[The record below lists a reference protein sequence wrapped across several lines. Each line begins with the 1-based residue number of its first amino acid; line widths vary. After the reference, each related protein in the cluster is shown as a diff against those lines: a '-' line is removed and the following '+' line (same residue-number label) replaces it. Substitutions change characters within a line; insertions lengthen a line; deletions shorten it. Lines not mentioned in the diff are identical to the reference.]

1 MISRSAL
8 LEELKEQH
16 DYIMQDPEVGKTMKW
31 CEAVCFHRTVKTV
44 ESAPAV
50 DAETVF
56 KQIGLVKEAFE
67 MAKADLM
74 QVVQCK
80 DCLHWETTKC
90 PLCIVE
96 FSELPDGKLRKHVI
110 HNFVEDDFWCKKG
123 ERRSNDA
130 ADDADTLLDRR

>member
-1 MISRSAL
+1 MNDDLISRARL
-8 LEELKEQH
+8 LRDPYFREDRYPVSHYLRMAIMEQPSV
-16 DYIMQDPEVGKTMKW
+16 DPL
-31 CEAVCFHRTVKTV
+31 
-44 ESAPAV
+44 
-50 DAETVF
+50 TVF

-80 DCLHWETTKC
+80 DCLHRETTKC

-96 FSELPDGKLRKHVI
+96 FSELPDGKLHKHVI

-123 ERRSNDA
+123 ERRI
-130 ADDADTLLDRR
+130 DDAG

>member
-1 MISRSAL
+1 MNEDLISRSAL
-8 LEELKEQH
+8 LEQE
-16 DYIMQDPEVGKTMKW
+16 
-31 CEAVCFHRTVKTV
+31 CFMDDDNGFRCSVVLSTDVRG
-44 ESAPAV
+44 APAV
-50 DAETVF
+50 DPLTVF